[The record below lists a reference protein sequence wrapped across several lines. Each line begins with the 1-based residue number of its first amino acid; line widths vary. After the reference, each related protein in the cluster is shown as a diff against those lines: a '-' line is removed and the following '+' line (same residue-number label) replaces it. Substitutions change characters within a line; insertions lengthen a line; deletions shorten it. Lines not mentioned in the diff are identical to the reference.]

1 MKANCKNYEYLQ
13 FDDTKFLSI
22 GIFLSAIFF
31 PILFMGVSL
40 SEYLEQ
46 PVYYIVKGTIYSSLM
61 WFLLRYELI
70 YLRKKFP
77 KISQTL
83 KRNLFLAGYG
93 IVITG
98 LICSLMGFI
107 FGFIFD
113 QLGVTIKGTGF
124 NPLFIVYAYML
135 SLSIFAVYEA
145 VYFGGKYKRAVEDR
159 ERLKTMNVQTEL
171 DNLRNQINPHF
182 LFNSLNTLMNL
193 IPKDPDR
200 AMTYLNK
207 LSKFYRYSV
216 NQKDDTSVSI
226 TTEIKN
232 AKIYADLL
240 RERFGDNI
248 EIEFKGYF
256 PESAMILPMT
266 LQLLIENAVKHNI
279 VSKNK
284 PLSVEI
290 YPDLEGEYIYVK
302 NNLQVKIQAVNSTGM
317 GLRNIKERFS
327 YLTEKKVR
335 VNESNGSFE
344 IAIPLIHSMV
354 LA

>member
-1 MKANCKNYEYLQ
+1 MKANCKDYEYLQ
-13 FDDTKFLSI
+13 FDDTKFVTI
-22 GIFLSAIFF
+22 GIILSALFF
-31 PILFMGVSL
+31 PLLFMGVSVE
-40 SEYLEQ
+40 EYLSK
-46 PVYYIVKGTIYSSLM
+46 PLYYMFKGIIYSSAM
-61 WFLLRYELI
+61 WLLLRFELI
-70 YLRKKFP
+70 FLRKKFP

-83 KRNLFLAGYG
+83 KRNLFLAAYG
-93 IVITG
+93 MVITG
-98 LICSLMGFI
+98 LICTVFGCI
-107 FGFIFD
+107 FSFVFD
-113 QLGVTIKGTGF
+113 RLGVTIVGTGF
-124 NPLFIVYAYML
+124 NPLFIVFAYML

-145 VYFGGKYKRAVEDR
+145 VYFAGKYKRAVEDR
-159 ERLKTMNVQTEL
+159 ERLKTMHVQTEL

-216 NQKDDTSVSI
+216 NQKDDTSVCI
-226 TTEIKN
+226 NTEIKN

-240 RERFGDNI
+240 HERFGDNI

-266 LQLLIENAVKHNI
+266 LQLLIENSVKHNI
-279 VSKNK
+279 VSKSK
-284 PLSVEI
+284 PLLVEI
-290 YPDLEGEYIYVK
+290 YPDMDGEYIYVK
-302 NNLQVKIQAVNSTGM
+302 NNLQRKIQAVNSTGM

-327 YLTEKKVR
+327 YLTDKEVR
-335 VNESNGSFE
+335 ISESDGQFE
-344 IAIPLIHSMV
+344 VAIPLIHSMV